1 MRHRQ
6 LKKWDTATW
15 NMQTQPTL
23 STRTHWES
31 RHLLWGDVAHSGMG
45 LHLAWL
51 LDRRKQ
57 PQIWGKEWKG
67 KHVYIN
73 TCFNTYIKT
82 SLLWGV
88 HLSIY
93 FFEVVCLLV
102 DMSGSRTTHIWVEF
116 FKKTSVHPF
125 VGYHLLHPWYL
136 FPHIILLG
144 YRFHIFLNPLA
155 TTLTSLFPFYAP
167 FTYCWTL
174 WLPLLHPFS
183 PTTPLLHIFEPFGY
197 HSYIPF
203 PLLHPFYILLNPS
216 PKGWH
221 YSIFAWQEPYLLEPN
236 ITLRNLMTNLS
247 Y

>member
-57 PQIWGKEWKG
+57 PQIWGKEWMG

-88 HLSIY
+88 YLSIY

-116 FKKTSVHPF
+116 LKKNICPPLCWLPLVTP
-125 VGYHLLHPWYL
+125 LI
-136 FPHIILLG
+136 FPHIL
-144 YRFHIFLNPLA
+144 YSWASTCKPAEKQNKPE
-155 TTLTSLFPFYAP
+155 AP
-167 FTYCWTL
+167 V
-174 WLPLLHPFS
+174 WLPTFWACKAQK
-183 PTTPLLHIFEPFGY
+183 TWFEPMISSKEIKIQQTWFHQCLIKKY
-197 HSYIPF
+197 QWKSKRSRD
-203 PLLHPFYILLNPS
+203 LN
-216 PKGWH
+216 
-221 YSIFAWQEPYLLEPN
+221 
-236 ITLRNLMTNLS
+236 
-247 Y
+247 

>member
-73 TCFNTYIKT
+73 TCFNILKHHSSEEYICPYISLRLFVCWLTWLLTEQHTYEWSKKNICPP
-82 SLLWGV
+82 LCWLP
-88 HLSIY
+88 
-93 FFEVVCLLV
+93 LV
-102 DMSGSRTTHIWVEF
+102 TPLI
-116 FKKTSVHPF
+116 
-125 VGYHLLHPWYL
+125 
-136 FPHIILLG
+136 FPHIL
-144 YRFHIFLNPLA
+144 YSLA
-155 TTLTSLFPFYAP
+155 IT
-167 FTYCWTL
+167 FTYFWTPYISFPPYDDKGAASTCKPAEKQNKPEAPV
-174 WLPLLHPFS
+174 WLPNFWACKAQK
-183 PTTPLLHIFEPFGY
+183 TWFEPMISSKEIKIQQTWFFQCFIKKY
-197 HSYIPF
+197 QWKSKRSRD
-203 PLLHPFYILLNPS
+203 LN
-216 PKGWH
+216 
-221 YSIFAWQEPYLLEPN
+221 
-236 ITLRNLMTNLS
+236 
-247 Y
+247 